1 MLDASAAFGIR
12 DNASGPLNNISRS
25 VESLESDIESLGHEL
40 DTLRN
45 QRVTLR
51 TNLDEI
57 KKELQAARR
66 EFDGTEQSVQRLQT
80 ANLYMDTITEQLRDV
95 SQAAR
100 NTQRDLSAT
109 NDELSRS
116 RAGGGIG
123 GLESNTPLNL
133 DIARRELRDA
143 RNAFDGTEESI
154 QRLQNASLNFDN
166 ITEQLRQVSEAARN
180 AETDLS
186 NADDELSR
194 SRAGGGI
201 ASGVDVGGV
210 SSITDSTDTSSTN
223 SLISRLGEAGVW
235 SYAGDILS
243 NTSQTLVSSAYGSNA
258 GTMFGS
264 VISGATSGAALGTM
278 VGGPGIGT
286 AVGAGLGA
294 VGGVITGATQIFEEK
309 DDAFKGYVQD
319 RTETLLT
326 AEQQSIENGSSIAAQ
341 REKDLISFNTL
352 FKNEQYAKNYL
363 NDLWTVAS
371 DTPFQYDELTD
382 ISKTFASYGLG
393 VGHMIPTIQKI
404 GDAGAALGMETYDM
418 NEIATSLGRMYQG
431 GTVTRELLD
440 IIDDRGI
447 NATQML
453 ADAYGV
459 SYGAMLEM
467 ISDSEIESQ
476 KAFEI
481 ILNGM
486 DAAYN
491 GAAKLQ
497 GLTFDGLTSTL
508 QDLQTQADAAYGQGF
523 NDTRKVGLQ
532 DQIDFE
538 KENMEA
544 LEKVNYA
551 IGVYYAE
558 LENGKEELI
567 RQYQSDIINSEDF
580 QNADTTEEYVTI
592 AEKLMEA
599 ESAALDEYNATIG
612 KEIVDKQISLANSVA
627 ENASLNEASWN
638 AGYRIGQQYSKG
650 YAAAVKSAWTTALA
664 NTQIP
669 SNNDIKTVQA
679 QKNGAGSFASM
690 TYGGASRAF
699 GIDRVPYDDYPV
711 RLHQG
716 ERVLTANQ
724 ARQMDNGSS
733 AANITIN
740 ISGMT
745 VREDADIDRIA
756 AALVQNLKIAKAVQK

>member
-1 MLDASAAFGIR
+1 MPDVSIGVSVR
-12 DNASGPLNNISRS
+12 NNASREFGNISRS
-25 VESLESDIESLGHEL
+25 TQVLENDIESLSREL

-51 TNLDEI
+51 TNIDEI

-66 EFDGTEQSVQRLQT
+66 EFDGTEQSVQRLQN
-80 ANLYMDTITEQLRDV
+80 ANLYMDTITEQLNDV
-95 SQAAR
+95 SR
-100 NTQRDLSAT
+100 
-109 NDELSRS
+109 
-116 RAGGGIG
+116 
-123 GLESNTPLNL
+123 
-133 DIARRELRDA
+133 
-143 RNAFDGTEESI
+143 
-154 QRLQNASLNFDN
+154 
-166 ITEQLRQVSEAARN
+166 AARN
-180 AETDLS
+180 AQRDLAA
-186 NADDELSR
+186 ADDELSR

-201 ASGVDVGGV
+201 ASGVDIDDGV
-210 SSITDSTDTSSTN
+210 NGSTN

-319 RTETLLT
+319 RTQTLLEQ
-326 AEQQSIENGSSIAAQ
+326 EQQSIQNGSSIAAQ
-341 REKDLISFNTL
+341 REKDLISFTSMFGDKDLAESYLSDIKTL
-352 FKNEQYAKNYL
+352 AN
-363 NDLWTVAS
+363 
-371 DTPFQYDELTD
+371 DTPFLYDDLTAL
-382 ISKTFASYGLG
+382 SKILKTYGFQEW
-393 VGHMIPTIQKI
+393 HMIPTLTKI
-404 GDAGAALGMETYDM
+404 GDAGAIRGMGTDDM
-418 NEIATSLGRMYQG
+418 NAIATSLGRMYMG
-431 GTVTRELLD
+431 GNATREDLD
-440 IIDDRGI
+440 ILNDRGI
-447 NATQML
+447 NAVQYL
-453 ADAYGV
+453 ADAYGTD
-459 SYGAMLEM
+459 YGSMLEK
-467 ISDSEIESQ
+467 ISDGEVWGR
-476 KAFEI
+476 KAVEI

-486 DAAYN
+486 AEEFSGGMEAFKSSY
-491 GAAKLQ
+491 
-497 GLTFDGLTSTL
+497 DGLSSTL
-508 QDLQTQADAAYGQGF
+508 EGWQQEMDAAYGQGF

-532 DQIDFE
+532 DQIDFD
-538 KENMEA
+538 KENAEA

-558 LENGKEELI
+558 LENKKEDLI
-567 RQYQSDIINSEDF
+567 REYQSDIISSDDF
-580 QNADTTEEYVTI
+580 QNANTTEEYVTI

-612 KEIVDKQISLANSVA
+612 KDIVDKQIGLAESIA

-650 YAAAVKSAWTTALA
+650 LAESVKNAWTNALA
-664 NTQIP
+664 NMSPPGTTTETTTTSKP
-669 SNNDIKTVQA
+669 PLPPNSNSA
-679 QKNGAGSFASM
+679 MSGAGA
-690 TYGGASRAF
+690 AF
-699 GIDRVPYDDYPV
+699 GINRVPYDDYPV

-733 AANITIN
+733 AANITIHMGSVT
-740 ISGMT
+740 I
-745 VREDADIDRIA
+745 REDADIDRIA
-756 AALVQNLKIAKAVQK
+756 AALAQNLKVAKAVQK

>member
-1 MLDASAAFGIR
+1 MPDVSIAISIKN
-12 DNASGPLNNISRS
+12 NASRELSNISSS
-25 VESLESDIESLGHEL
+25 VGILENDVKSLSRELNKLNGFRISFDIDSNGIVQELNTVSQSFL
-40 DTLRN
+40 DTQEAIQLLQDTDLN
-45 QRVTLR
+45 LSDL
-51 TNLDEI
+51 TN
-57 KKELQAARR
+57 ELL
-66 EFDGTEQSVQRLQT
+66 S
-80 ANLYMDTITEQLRDV
+80 V

-100 NTQRDLSAT
+100 DVER
-109 NDELSRS
+109 
-116 RAGGGIG
+116 
-123 GLESNTPLNL
+123 
-133 DIARRELRDA
+133 
-143 RNAFDGTEESI
+143 
-154 QRLQNASLNFDN
+154 
-166 ITEQLRQVSEAARN
+166 
-180 AETDLS
+180 DLS

-201 ASGVDVGGV
+201 AG
-210 SSITDSTDTSSTN
+210 STDVSGISGNNTGGTDADGTR
-223 SLISRLGEAGVW
+223 SLLSRLGEAGVW
-235 SYAGDILS
+235 AYAGDILS

-264 VISGATSGAALGTM
+264 VISGATSGAAIGSM
-278 VGGPGIGT
+278 IAPGVGT

-294 VGGVITGATQIFEEK
+294 VGGIVTGATQIFNEK
-309 DDAFKGYVQD
+309 DDAFKSYVQN
-319 RTETLLT
+319 RTENLLA
-326 AEQQSIENGSSIAAQ
+326 AEQQSIESGSSIAAQ
-341 REKDLISFNTL
+341 REKDLISFKTL
-352 FKNEQYAKNYL
+352 FGDEQIAKNYL
-363 NDLWTVAS
+363 KDLQTAAS
-371 DTPFQYDELTD
+371 ETPFQYDELTN

-393 VGHMIPTIQKI
+393 VEYMLPTIQKI

-418 NEIATSLGRMYQG
+418 GEIATSLGRMYQG

-440 IIDDRGI
+440 VIDDRGI

-467 ISDSEIESQ
+467 ISDSKIESQ

-523 NDTRKVGLQ
+523 NDTRKVGLEE
-532 DQIDFE
+532 QIDFE
-538 KENMEA
+538 KENAAA

-558 LENGKEELI
+558 LENKKEDLI
-567 RQYQSDIINSEDF
+567 RQYQSDIISSDDF
-580 QNADTTEEYVTI
+580 QNANTTEEYVTI

-612 KEIVDKQISLANSVA
+612 KDIVDKQIGLAESIA

-650 YAAAVKSAWTTALA
+650 LAESVKNAWTNALA
-664 NTQIP
+664 NMSPPESTTT
-669 SNNDIKTVQA
+669 TVKA
-679 QKNGAGSFASM
+679 QSNGAGSFSSM
-690 TYGGASRAF
+690 TYGGVSRAF

-733 AANITIN
+733 ASNITIQ
-740 ISGMT
+740 IQGMT

-756 AALVQNLKIAKAVQK
+756 AALAQNLKVAKAVMK

>member
-1 MLDASAAFGIR
+1 MPDVSIAVSIKN
-12 DNASGPLNNISRS
+12 NASRELSNISNS
-25 VESLESDIESLGHEL
+25 VGILENDIKSLSREFNKLNGFKISFNIDSNGIVQELNTVSQSFL
-40 DTLRN
+40 DTQEAVQLLQDADLN
-45 QRVTLR
+45 LSDL
-51 TNLDEI
+51 TN
-57 KKELQAARR
+57 ELL
-66 EFDGTEQSVQRLQT
+66 S
-80 ANLYMDTITEQLRDV
+80 V

-100 NTQRDLSAT
+100 DVER
-109 NDELSRS
+109 
-116 RAGGGIG
+116 
-123 GLESNTPLNL
+123 
-133 DIARRELRDA
+133 
-143 RNAFDGTEESI
+143 
-154 QRLQNASLNFDN
+154 
-166 ITEQLRQVSEAARN
+166 
-180 AETDLS
+180 DLS

-201 ASGVDVGGV
+201 AG
-210 SSITDSTDTSSTN
+210 STDVSGISGNNTGGTDADGTR
-223 SLISRLGEAGVW
+223 SLLSRLGEAGVW
-235 SYAGDILS
+235 AYAGDILS

-264 VISGATSGAALGTM
+264 VISGATSGAAIGSM
-278 VGGPGIGT
+278 IAPGVGT

-294 VGGVITGATQIFEEK
+294 VGGIVTGATQIFNEK
-309 DDAFKGYVQD
+309 DDAFKSYVQN
-319 RTETLLT
+319 RTENLLA
-326 AEQQSIENGSSIAAQ
+326 AEQQSIESGSSIAAQ
-341 REKDLISFNTL
+341 REKDLISFKTL
-352 FKNEQYAKNYL
+352 FGDEQIAKNYL
-363 NDLWTVAS
+363 KDLQTAAS
-371 DTPFQYDELTD
+371 ETPFQYDELTN

-393 VGHMIPTIQKI
+393 VEYMLPTIQKI

-418 NEIATSLGRMYQG
+418 GEIATSLGRMYQG

-440 IIDDRGI
+440 VIDDRGI

-467 ISDSEIESQ
+467 ISDSKIESQ

-523 NDTRKVGLQ
+523 NDTRKVGLEE
-532 DQIDFE
+532 QIDFE
-538 KENMEA
+538 KENAAA

-558 LENGKEELI
+558 LENKKEDLI
-567 RQYQSDIINSEDF
+567 RQYQSDIISSDDF
-580 QNADTTEEYVTI
+580 QNANTTDEYVTI

-612 KEIVDKQISLANSVA
+612 KDIVDKQIGLAESIA
-627 ENASLNEASWN
+627 ANASLNEASWN

-650 YAAAVKSAWTTALA
+650 LAAAVKSAWATALS
-664 NTQIP
+664 NTDMP
-669 SNNDIKTVQA
+669 SIESSVKSNPNTVKA
-679 QKNGAGSFASM
+679 KNNGAGSFSSM
-690 TYGGASRAF
+690 TYSSGFSRAF

-733 AANITIN
+733 GTNNITIQ
-740 ISGMT
+740 IQGMT

-756 AALVQNLKIAKAVQK
+756 AALVENLKIAKAVSK

>member
-1 MLDASAAFGIR
+1 MPDVSIAVSVR
-12 DNASGPLNNISRS
+12 NNASRELGNISRS
-25 VESLESDIESLGHEL
+25 AEMLENDIEALGHEL

-45 QRVTLR
+45 RRVSLR
-51 TNLDEI
+51 MDLD
-57 KKELQAARR
+57 
-66 EFDGTEQSVQRLQT
+66 D
-80 ANLYMDTITEQLRDV
+80 
-95 SQAAR
+95 
-100 NTQRDLSAT
+100 
-109 NDELSRS
+109 
-116 RAGGGIG
+116 
-123 GLESNTPLNL
+123 
-133 DIARRELRDA
+133 ARRELREA
-143 RNAFDGTEESI
+143 RNGFDETEESI
-154 QRLQNASLNFDN
+154 QRLQNAYFNVDHIS
-166 ITEQLRQVSEAARN
+166 EELRDVSQAARN
-180 AETDLS
+180 AQRDLAA
-186 NADDELSR
+186 ADDELSR
-194 SRAGGGI
+194 SRAGGGV
-201 ASGVDVGGV
+201 AGGVDVGGIGG
-210 SSITDSTDTSSTN
+210 STGSNTDTGGSTSS
-223 SLISRLGEAGVW
+223 LLSRLGEAGAW
-235 SYAGDILS
+235 AYAGDILS
-243 NTSQTLVSSAYGSNA
+243 NTSQAVISSAYGSNA

-264 VISGATSGAALGTM
+264 VVSGATSGAAIGSM
-278 VGGPGIGT
+278 VAPGIGT

-319 RTETLLT
+319 RTQTLLEQ
-326 AEQQSIENGSSIAAQ
+326 EQQSIQNGSSIAAQ

-371 DTPFQYDELTD
+371 ETPFQYDELTD

-612 KEIVDKQISLANSVA
+612 KDIVDKQISLANSVA
-627 ENASLNEASWN
+627 ENASANEAAWN

-650 YAAAVKSAWTTALA
+650 LAEAVKSSWETALA
-664 NTQIP
+664 NMSPPETTT
-669 SNNDIKTVQA
+669 DE
-679 QKNGAGSFASM
+679 NGAPKLGGGYAGGSFSGL
-690 TYGGASRAF
+690 TYTSDPNAAF
-699 GIDRVPYDDYPV
+699 GINRVPYDDYPV

-724 ARQMDNGSS
+724 ARQMDNGLG
-733 AANITIN
+733 AANITIHMGSVT
-740 ISGMT
+740 I
-745 VREDADIDRIA
+745 REDADIDRIA
-756 AALVQNLKIAKAVQK
+756 AALAQNLKIAKAVQK

>member
-1 MLDASAAFGIR
+1 MPDVSIAVSVR
-12 DNASGPLNNISRS
+12 NNASRELGNISRS
-25 VESLESDIESLGHEL
+25 AEMLENDIEALGHEL

-45 QRVTLR
+45 RRVSLR
-51 TNLDEI
+51 MDLD
-57 KKELQAARR
+57 
-66 EFDGTEQSVQRLQT
+66 D
-80 ANLYMDTITEQLRDV
+80 
-95 SQAAR
+95 
-100 NTQRDLSAT
+100 
-109 NDELSRS
+109 
-116 RAGGGIG
+116 
-123 GLESNTPLNL
+123 
-133 DIARRELRDA
+133 ARRELREA
-143 RNAFDGTEESI
+143 RNGFDETEESI
-154 QRLQNASLNFDN
+154 QRLQNAYFNVDHIS
-166 ITEQLRQVSEAARN
+166 EELRDVSQAARN
-180 AETDLS
+180 AQRDLAA
-186 NADDELSR
+186 ADDELSR
-194 SRAGGGI
+194 SRAGGGV
-201 ASGVDVGGV
+201 AGGADSGG
-210 SSITDSTDTSSTN
+210 TR
-223 SLISRLGEAGVW
+223 SLISRLGEAGAW

-264 VISGATSGAALGTM
+264 VVSGATSGAAIGSM
-278 VGGPGIGT
+278 VAPGIGT

-294 VGGVITGATQIFEEK
+294 IGGVVTGATQIYEEK

-319 RTETLLT
+319 RTETLLA

-567 RQYQSDIINSEDF
+567 REYQSEIINSKDF

-599 ESAALDEYNATIG
+599 ESAALDKYNATIG
-612 KEIVDKQISLANSVA
+612 KDIVDKQISLANSVA
-627 ENASLNEASWN
+627 ENASANEAAWN

-650 YAAAVKSAWTTALA
+650 LAAAVKSSWETALA

-669 SNNDIKTVQA
+669 SSTTNTIKA
-679 QKNGAGSFASM
+679 QSNGAGSFASM
-690 TYGGASRAF
+690 TYGSASRAF

-724 ARQMDNGSS
+724 ARQMDNGLG

-756 AALVQNLKIAKAVQK
+756 AALAQNLKIAKAVQK